1 MAGLPRRP
9 LPRTTFVPVGESR
22 LFVRDLGSGHPV
34 IVLHGGPD
42 FDHSYL
48 VPELDGLAEQNRLVF
63 YDQRGRGRSWSGEGP
78 DSVTIDSE
86 VEDLDRLRAWTGS
99 TTVALLGHSW
109 GGLLAMEYA
118 IRHPERVSHLIL
130 MNTAPASHRDML
142 ALRREWTSRRG
153 PEQSERMTELA
164 SDPAYLAG
172 DIDADAAYYRI
183 HFGSTIRRR
192 DQLDEV
198 VRRLR
203 LGFTPEGIVAAR
215 AIEDE
220 LYTQTWSAED
230 YDLIPELR
238 ALRIPTLVIRG
249 EDEFIPVEGTRRITD
264 AIAGS
269 RFVEIAGGGH
279 FTYLEQPEL
288 VCSTIAAFVAP
299 P

>member
-1 MAGLPRRP
+1 MAGPPPRLLPRM
-9 LPRTTFVPVGESR
+9 TFVPVAASR

-42 FDHSYL
+42 FDHEYL
-48 VPELDGLAEQNRLVF
+48 VPELDGLAEQYRLVF

-78 DSVTIDSE
+78 ESVTIDSE
-86 VEDLDRLRAWTGS
+86 VEDLDRVRAWTGS

-118 IRHPERVSHLIL
+118 IRHPARVSHLIL

-153 PEQSERMTELA
+153 PEQSERITQLA
-164 SDPAYLAG
+164 SGPAYLSG
-172 DIDADAAYYRI
+172 DIEADAAYYRI
-183 HFGSTIRRR
+183 PFGSTIRRR

-215 AIEDE
+215 AIEGA
-220 LYTQTWSAED
+220 LYAQTWSAED
-230 YDLIPELR
+230 YDLIPDLR
-238 ALRIPTLVIRG
+238 MLRIPTLVIRG
-249 EDEFIPVEGTRRITD
+249 EDEFIPVEGIRRIAD

-269 RFVEIAGGGH
+269 RFVEISGSGH
-279 FTYLEQPEL
+279 FAYLEQPTL
-288 VCSTIAAFVAP
+288 VCSTIADFLGSP
-299 P
+299 

>member
-1 MAGLPRRP
+1 
-9 LPRTTFVPVGESR
+9 
-22 LFVRDLGSGHPV
+22 
-34 IVLHGGPD
+34 
-42 FDHSYL
+42 
-48 VPELDGLAEQNRLVF
+48 
-63 YDQRGRGRSWSGEGP
+63 
-78 DSVTIDSE
+78 
-86 VEDLDRLRAWTGS
+86 
-99 TTVALLGHSW
+99 
-109 GGLLAMEYA
+109 MEYA

-130 MNTAPASHRDML
+130 MNTAPASHADML

-249 EDEFIPVEGTRRITD
+249 EDEFIPVEGTRRIAD

>member
-1 MAGLPRRP
+1 M
-9 LPRTTFVPVGESR
+9 TFVPVGASR

-42 FDHSYL
+42 FDHAYL
-48 VPELDGLAEQNRLVF
+48 VPELDGLAEQYRLVC

-78 DSVTIDSE
+78 ESVTIDSE
-86 VEDLDRLRAWTGS
+86 VEDLDRVRARTGS

-118 IRHPERVSHLIL
+118 IRHPDRVSHLIL

-153 PEQSERMTELA
+153 PEQSERITELA
-164 SDPAYLAG
+164 SDPAHLSG
-172 DIDADAAYYRI
+172 DIEADAAYYRI

-215 AIEDE
+215 AIEGA
-220 LYTQTWSAED
+220 LYAQTWSAED

-238 ALRIPTLVIRG
+238 TLRIPTLVIRG
-249 EDEFIPVEGTRRITD
+249 EDEFIPIEGVRRIAD

-269 RFVEIAGGGH
+269 RFVEISGSGH
-279 FTYLEQPEL
+279 FAYLEQPTL
-288 VCSTIAAFVAP
+288 VCSTIADFLGSP
-299 P
+299 

>member
-1 MAGLPRRP
+1 MATARESRFKVGRAELYCRDIGRG
-9 LPRTTFVPVGESR
+9 VPV
-22 LFVRDLGSGHPV
+22 L
-34 IVLHGGPD
+34 VLHGGPD
-42 FDHSYL
+42 FDHQYFL
-48 VPELDGLAEQNRLVF
+48 PELDRLADSCRLI
-63 YDQRGRGRSWSGEGP
+63 YYAQRGRGASRGGVRPEDVALAS
-78 DSVTIDSE
+78 DLA
-86 VEDLDRLRAWTGS
+86 DLDALRAHLNLES
-99 TTVALLGHSW
+99 IALLGHSW

-172 DIDADAAYYRI
+172 DIAADAAYYRI

-192 DQLDEV
+192 DQLDEI

-215 AIEDE
+215 AIEE
-220 LYTQTWSAED
+220 ALYAQTWSADD
-230 YDLIPELR
+230 YDLIPALR

-249 EDEFIPVEGTRRITD
+249 EDEFIPIEGVRRIAD
-264 AIAGS
+264 AITGS
-269 RFVEIAGGGH
+269 RSVEIAGGGH

-288 VCSTIAAFVAP
+288 VCSTIADFLASP
-299 P
+299 

>member
-1 MAGLPRRP
+1 
-9 LPRTTFVPVGESR
+9 VPAGESR

-48 VPELDGLAEQNRLVF
+48 VPELDGLAEQYRLVF

-78 DSVTIDSE
+78 GSVTIDSE
-86 VEDLDRLRAWTGS
+86 VEDLDRVRAWTGS
-99 TTVALLGHSW
+99 ETVALLGHSW

-130 MNTAPASHRDML
+130 MNTAPASHADML

-192 DQLDEV
+192 DQLDEI

-215 AIEDE
+215 AIEE
-220 LYTQTWSAED
+220 ALYAQTWSADD
-230 YDLIPELR
+230 YDLIPALR

-249 EDEFIPVEGTRRITD
+249 EDEFIPIEGVRRIAD
-264 AIAGS
+264 AITGS

>member
-1 MAGLPRRP
+1 M
-9 LPRTTFVPVGESR
+9 PVGESR

-48 VPELDGLAEQNRLVF
+48 VPELDGLAEQYRLVF

-78 DSVTIDSE
+78 GSVTIDSE
-86 VEDLDRLRAWTGS
+86 VEDLDRVRAWTGS
-99 TTVALLGHSW
+99 ETVALLGHSW

-130 MNTAPASHRDML
+130 MNTAPASHADML

-215 AIEDE
+215 AIEDA

>member
-1 MAGLPRRP
+1 
-9 LPRTTFVPVGESR
+9 VPVGEGR
-22 LFVRDLGSGHPV
+22 LFVRDLGSGQPV

-48 VPELDGLAEQNRLVF
+48 VPELDGLAEQYRLVF

-78 DSVTIDSE
+78 GSVTIDSE
-86 VEDLDRLRAWTGS
+86 VEDLDRVRAWTGS
-99 TTVALLGHSW
+99 ETVALLGHSW

-130 MNTAPASHRDML
+130 MNTAPASHADML

>member
-1 MAGLPRRP
+1 
-9 LPRTTFVPVGESR
+9 VPVGESR
-22 LFVRDLGSGHPV
+22 LFVRDLGSGHPA

-48 VPELDGLAEQNRLVF
+48 VPELDGLAEHYRLVF

-78 DSVTIDSE
+78 GSVTIDSE
-86 VEDLDRLRAWTGS
+86 VEDLDRVRAWTGS
-99 TTVALLGHSW
+99 ETVALLGHSW

-130 MNTAPASHRDML
+130 MNTAPASHADML

-215 AIEDE
+215 AIEDA

-249 EDEFIPVEGTRRITD
+249 EDEFIPVEGTRRIAD

>member
-1 MAGLPRRP
+1 M
-9 LPRTTFVPVGESR
+9 PVGESR

-48 VPELDGLAEQNRLVF
+48 VPELDGLAEQYRLVF

-78 DSVTIDSE
+78 GSVTIDSE
-86 VEDLDRLRAWTGS
+86 VEDLDRVRAWTGS
-99 TTVALLGHSW
+99 ETVALLGHSW

-130 MNTAPASHRDML
+130 MNTAPASHADML

-279 FTYLEQPEL
+279 FTYLELPEI
-288 VCSTIAAFVAP
+288 VCSTIAEFLAP